1 MKKYVKNYNI
11 ILSLIGSIVFLI
23 IGAVMYTKP
32 DFIVLFFSYIVGGII
47 IILGFY
53 NCIKN
58 YIEVKKDNQISS
70 KGMIIGIVLIVVGL
84 IFIFLAEVIE
94 SLVRLIIGGYI
105 LFIGIIRL
113 INALT
118 YKKKTW
124 HFVILI
130 CISLLLIGGGLYTI
144 LEVNLAF
151 QAMGIIIMIY
161 AALDI
166 IGFVFNKP
174 NKEITKTVIIDDN
187 KVLEA
192 TLITEKS
199 KKKK

>member
-1 MKKYVKNYNI
+1 MKKYVKNYNS

>member
-1 MKKYVKNYNI
+1 MKKYVKNYNS

-174 NKEITKTVIIDDN
+174 NKEIPKTVIIDDN